1 MSSKHETPIL
11 LLTLLIT
18 AGLLGSGIWWF
29 TQQNHLSLSGLLNP
43 SGGNSSSPES
53 SQREPLSSLATVK
66 RFTDVTVPKGLINYG
81 GGSSWAEIR
90 RMVDPEVQKAVP
102 NFQLRY
108 TQPLQGAPSTTSGIA
123 MLLRS
128 ELDFAQASRPISQA
142 ELAEAEKR
150 GFKLKEIP
158 IAIDGLAVVVH
169 PSLPI
174 EGLTMEQYEA
184 IFAGKITNW
193 RSVGG
198 PDLKIQLYG
207 KTGRD
212 QAPLF
217 SLTSTTTEALRKVG
231 TDPGGIYTASA
242 SLLVPQCGVKALLLG
257 HDPQHWVPPYKET
270 AVKPADCGTPK
281 NQVNIAAFRSGL
293 YPLSRRLTVVVKQTG
308 RFDQEAGEAYANL
321 LLTAQ
326 GQDLLAAAGFVN
338 LR

>member
-11 LLTLLIT
+11 LLTLVVT
-18 AGLLGSGIWWF
+18 ASLLGTGIWWF
-29 TQQNHLSLSGLLNP
+29 TQHHPGHLDGLLHP
-43 SGGNSSSPES
+43 SGASRPDPDISAPA
-53 SQREPLSSLATVK
+53 PTSLASVK

-90 RMVDPEVQKAVP
+90 RTVDPEVQKALP

-108 TQPLQGAPSTTSGIA
+108 TQPTQGAPSTSTGIG

-128 ELDFAQASRPISQA
+128 ELDFAQASRPISKE
-142 ELAEAEKR
+142 ELADADRR

-169 PSLPI
+169 PELPI
-174 EGLTMEQYEA
+174 EGITMEQYEG
-184 IFAGKITNW
+184 IFNGKITNW
-193 RSVGG
+193 SAVGG
-198 PDLKIQLYG
+198 PNLKIQLYG

-212 QAPLF
+212 QGPLY
-217 SLTSTTTEALRKVG
+217 SLTSTTTEALRKVS

-242 SLLVPQCGVKALLLG
+242 SLLVPQCGVKALALG
-257 HDPQHWVPPYKET
+257 QDAQHLVPPYQEPG
-270 AVKPADCGTPK
+270 VKPADCPTQK

-293 YPLSRRLTVVVKQTG
+293 YPLSRRLTVVVKQSG

-326 GQDLLAAAGFVN
+326 GQDLVAKAGFVN